1 MLSATLSS
9 TIDMSF
15 FSSLKDKAQS
25 AVNSAGFGRSDNA
38 ESSEAGQT
46 SSGTGL
52 GGFMKSHG
60 LEGIHH
66 QLRTLQQQYSCVYL
80 LSLMIS

>member
-1 MLSATLSS
+1 MS
-9 TIDMSF
+9 SF

-25 AVNSAGFGRSDNA
+25 AVSSSPLAGHIPGVGRTDGADSPQ
-38 ESSEAGQT
+38 AGQ
-46 SSGTGL
+46 SGSGGGI

-66 QLRTLQQQYSCVYL
+66 QLRTLQQQYSYAY
-80 LSLMIS
+80 IPIF